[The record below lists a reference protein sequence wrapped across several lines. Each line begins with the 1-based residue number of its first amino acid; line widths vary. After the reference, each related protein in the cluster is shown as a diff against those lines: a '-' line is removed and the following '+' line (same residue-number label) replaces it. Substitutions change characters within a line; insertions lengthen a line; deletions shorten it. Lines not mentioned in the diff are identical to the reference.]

1 MTVAVEVRGL
11 ERHVDEGG
19 ERRSILRGIDLTLAR
34 GEFVALLGR
43 SGSGKSTLLNLLG
56 GLDRPDA
63 GEILLDG
70 ERVDTLDE
78 TARTILRRRGIGFVF
93 QAFNL
98 VPTLTVLE
106 NVLLPLDLDRRG
118 SAADRARARELLDAV
133 GLGDRCESFPDRLS
147 GGERQRVAVA
157 RALVVE
163 PVLVLADEPTGN
175 LDHETGEGV
184 LDLLEKLVPDRGATL
199 LLVTHSKEAAARA
212 SRVLE
217 LDDGVIIDERRATA
231 GSASDHDPADETP
244 DPSAR

>member
-1 MTVAVEVRGL
+1 MTMAVEVRGL

-157 RALVVE
+157 AQTRDVVTE
-163 PVLVLADEPTGN
+163 AVEQDA
-175 LDHETGEGV
+175 EGRTEV
-184 LDLLEKLVPDRGATL
+184 
-199 LLVTHSKEAAARA
+199 AAAGDQD
-212 SRVLE
+212 V
-217 LDDGVIIDERRATA
+217 GH
-231 GSASDHDPADETP
+231 GSGAWV
-244 DPSAR
+244 RGC

>member
-231 GSASDHDPADETP
+231 GSVSDHDPADETP

>member
-1 MTVAVEVRGL
+1 MTMAVEVRGL

-118 SAADRARARELLDAV
+118 SSADRARARELLDAV

-157 RALVVE
+157 AQTRDVVTE
-163 PVLVLADEPTGN
+163 AVEQDA
-175 LDHETGEGV
+175 EGRTEV
-184 LDLLEKLVPDRGATL
+184 
-199 LLVTHSKEAAARA
+199 AAAGDQD
-212 SRVLE
+212 V
-217 LDDGVIIDERRATA
+217 GH
-231 GSASDHDPADETP
+231 GSGAWV
-244 DPSAR
+244 RGC